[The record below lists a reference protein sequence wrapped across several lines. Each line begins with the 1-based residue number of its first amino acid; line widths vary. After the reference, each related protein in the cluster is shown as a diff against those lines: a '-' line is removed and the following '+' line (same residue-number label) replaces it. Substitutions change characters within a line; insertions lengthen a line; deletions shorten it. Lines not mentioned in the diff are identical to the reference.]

1 MNPYH
6 VAVFYIFLNSGKILD
21 LDIRTSMEGDNVVVT
36 TPLHNATQDECMT
49 FEFYDF
55 RHVLDNVAKL
65 SVYAL
70 YRNHDKKLLWMN
82 GPMKCQMGGLPF
94 CSKWT
99 KEEVRLPA
107 GEFNV
112 IFEATVGL
120 KQWYDMAIDNVNV
133 VDIRDCKSI
142 EGLVERNGKFL

>member
-1 MNPYH
+1 
-6 VAVFYIFLNSGKILD
+6 
-21 LDIRTSMEGDNVVVT
+21 MEGDNLVVT
-36 TPLHNATQDECMT
+36 TPLHNSTQDECMT

-55 RHVLDNVAKL
+55 RYVRDNVAKL

-70 YRNHDKKLLWMN
+70 FRNYDRELLWMN
-82 GPMKCQMGGLPF
+82 GPIKCEPANVLG

-107 GEFNV
+107 GEYNV

-120 KQWYDMAIDNVNV
+120 RDASDMAIDNVNLL
-133 VDIRDCKSI
+133 DIRDCKSI
-142 EGLVERNGKFL
+142 EGLDKRNGKFL